1 MKLRDTRATD
11 KIREVGIT
19 YSQLTQRLRIKGYDF
34 IPVEVY
40 DIVSKRKKATKKL
53 QEDIADIL
61 GCLRKDIF

>member
-11 KIREVGIT
+11 KVREVGIT
-19 YSQLTQRLRIKGYDF
+19 YSQLTRKLRVKGYDF
-34 IPVEVY
+34 LPVEVY
-40 DIVSKRKKATKKL
+40 DIISKRTKAPKKL